1 MNREEAWALLCE
13 WTPSDSLR
21 KHALSVEAAMRF
33 YARKFGESEEEWGI
47 VGLLHDFDYERF
59 PTAEDH
65 PRRGVEHLRSLGVP
79 EPWLEAILAHASYTG
94 VEAQTPMAKSLLAC
108 DELTGLITATVYVL
122 PSRKISDLKPS
133 SVRKRMKESGF
144 ARKVNRDDIIR
155 GAELLGISLDEHIA
169 NVVQAMQ
176 EAADDLGL

>member
-1 MNREEAWALLCE
+1 MTRDQAWALLCE
-13 WTPSDSLR
+13 WTPSESLR

-33 YARKFGESEEEWGI
+33 YARKFGEPEDEWGI
-47 VGLLHDFDYERF
+47 VGLLHDFDYERY

-65 PRRGVEHLRSLGVP
+65 PIKGVEHLRSLQVP

-94 VEAQTPMAKSLLAC
+94 VEARTSMAKTLLAC

-122 PSRKISDLKPS
+122 PTRKIVDLKPS

-144 ARKVNRDDIIR
+144 ARKVNREDIIR
-155 GAELLGISLDEHIA
+155 GAELLGIPLDEHIA
-169 NVVQAMQ
+169 NVVEAMRD
-176 EAADDLGL
+176 ASDILGL